1 MIVLTLGT
9 FDMLHVGHLELLEA
23 CRKMAGPDGRVV
35 VGLNLD
41 EFVERYK
48 GRAPLQPYAQREEL
62 LRACRF
68 VDLVVRNLGE
78 EDSKPVID
86 TIHPDLLAIGD
97 DWLDRD
103 YLGQLGVTSD
113 WLLERRLAVEY
124 VPRTTG
130 MSTTGI
136 RSQLAG
142 LTPAQL
148 AYYARDDANRT
159 E

>member
-9 FDMLHVGHLELLEA
+9 FDMLHVGHLELLET

-35 VGLNLD
+35 VGLNTD
-41 EFVERYK
+41 EFVTTYK
-48 GRAPLQPYAQREEL
+48 RRAPLQPYAQREEL

-78 EDSKPVID
+78 ADSKPVID

-103 YLGQLGVTSD
+103 YLGQLGVTAE
-113 WLLERRLAVEY
+113 WLLERHLAIEY
-124 VPRTTG
+124 VSRTRG
-130 MSTTGI
+130 VSTTGI
-136 RSQLAG
+136 REQLLA
-142 LTPAQL
+142 PA
-148 AYYARDDANRT
+148 RT